1 MFAAKCEDQ
10 IARLDPL
17 LDDPA
22 FVDRLYNDQPILRD
36 GQPVRRPL
44 KPFLA
49 WYFDDLKFG
58 VGGGLKA
65 RLNGAVAADVPEA
78 EGAGGALRQ
87 RPARAKS
94 RQDPMGW
101 PRKPVVATITVAEVR
116 LHLSRSAQ
124 LCSNL
129 PTQNF

>member
-1 MFAAKCEDQ
+1 MLADDQ
-10 IARLDPL
+10 PVLANDEAIGVGVDLDRTA
-17 LDDPA
+17 DSA
-22 FVDRLYNDQPILRD
+22 GVDR
-36 GQPVRRPL
+36 V
-44 KPFLA
+44 A
-49 WYFDDLKFG
+49 V

-129 PTQNF
+129 PTQNFWLFCNFSG